1 MSRNGIRVP
10 TTMDRLKNVLQ
21 DESYHRSFLSLFLD
35 PLSSLSSLPTPNT
48 LDQKPRFFLGASAA
62 VTVDVSTPAGP
73 APAVDA
79 GPDPAAGG
87 SAVPSARVAAPSPAS
102 SRKIDATAP
111 KKPRRAWCKSQTS

>member
-10 TTMDRLKNVLQ
+10 TRMDRLKNVLR
-21 DESYHRSFLSLFLD
+21 DESYHRSFLSFFLD
-35 PLSSLSSLPTPNT
+35 PLSSLSSLSSLPTPNT

-62 VTVDVSTPAGP
+62 VTVDVSTAAGP

-87 SAVPSARVAAPSPAS
+87 SPVPSARVAPPSPAS

-111 KKPRRAWCKSQTS
+111 KKPRRA